1 MVWLRRLAWLL
12 LPVLVL
18 VLILAQGREDYRPYQ
33 GLEAPEPGTL
43 SLEAQVKETLELEV
57 QRSDGSAAIHAI
69 VMSTTPHLAVGRA
82 DDAGRVQLS
91 LPAPALPSQL
101 MVYAPGHHVQTVHQD
116 LAVASAPIQLRALS
130 RLQGTPEVK
139 PGLPRRLL
147 IRDQDGRPLTG
158 ALLSAR
164 ESKEANAE
172 PWLAFVDAE
181 GFATFPDVGS
191 GSIQV
196 EVFAPML
203 PPHQRNR
210 LAQLEMGADVEEATH
225 VLDVAYLEVTA
236 DAGTMLRW
244 EHAADRDLLP
254 MARVPES
261 GLLRLGPV
269 PLGDYR
275 MQVGTQEYR
284 LDLKAGENQLM
295 LPPAGS

>member
-12 LPVLVL
+12 LPVLVV
-18 VLILAQGREDYRPYQ
+18 VLILAQGREDYQPHQ

-43 SLEAQVKETLELEV
+43 HWKAQAMETLELEV
-57 QRSDGSAAIHAI
+57 QRADGSAATNAI
-69 VMSTTPHLAVGRA
+69 VMSTTPHMAVGRA
-82 DDAGRVQLS
+82 NDTGRVQLS
-91 LPAPALPSQL
+91 LPSPALPSQL
-101 MVYAPGHHVQTVHQD
+101 MIYAPGHHVQTVEQSV
-116 LAVASAPIQLRALS
+116 AVASAPIQLRALS
-130 RLQGTPEVK
+130 RLQEAPEVQ
-139 PGLPRRLL
+139 PALPRRILL
-147 IRDQDGRPLTG
+147 RDQDDRPLTG

-164 ESKEANAE
+164 EKQQANAE

-181 GFATFPDVGS
+181 GIATLPDVGS
-191 GSIQV
+191 GTIQV

-203 PPHQRNR
+203 PPHQSNR
-210 LAQLEMGADVEEATH
+210 LALLQIGADVQEATH
-225 VLDVAYLEVTA
+225 VLNVAYLEVTA

-244 EHAADRDLLP
+244 EHAADRALLP

-269 PLGDYR
+269 PQGDYR

-284 LDLKAGENQLM
+284 LDLIAGENQLL